1 MDRRYFEPRA
11 ISGAGLLVL
20 VLAAVLAGCS
30 GQKPFGRL
38 FGGAAESAEPAG
50 TESEPTAYYAKV
62 DGLKLYAEPRFSS
75 TVVAVLPRGQLVY
88 RYAVERGFARVTVD
102 GSRQQGWVDNAQLI
116 WRLPAPR
123 AATPD
128 RRDAAPPPDRPVEL
142 EQAPAPEIPAAAA
155 PGEPAAA
162 EAPTAPPEAAR
173 PQPAAAGAAAKPPA
187 APTATPAVDPALFDP
202 F

>member
-1 MDRRYFEPRA
+1 MDQRDFEPRA

-30 GQKPFGRL
+30 AQKPFGRL
-38 FGGAAESAEPAG
+38 FGGAVESAEPAG
-50 TESEPTAYYAKV
+50 AESEPTPYYAKV

-75 TVVAVLPRGQLVY
+75 AVVAVLPRGQKVY
-88 RYAVERGFARVTVD
+88 RYGVERGFARVTVD
-102 GSRQQGWVDNAQLI
+102 GSRQQGWIDNAQLI

-123 AATPD
+123 AATSD

-142 EQAPAPEIPAAAA
+142 EQAPAPEIPAPTA
-155 PGEPAAA
+155 PEPAAA
-162 EAPTAPPEAAR
+162 EAPAAPPDAAQ
-173 PQPAAAGAAAKPPA
+173 PQPAAADAAAKPPT
-187 APTATPAVDPALFDP
+187 APTATPAVNPALFDP